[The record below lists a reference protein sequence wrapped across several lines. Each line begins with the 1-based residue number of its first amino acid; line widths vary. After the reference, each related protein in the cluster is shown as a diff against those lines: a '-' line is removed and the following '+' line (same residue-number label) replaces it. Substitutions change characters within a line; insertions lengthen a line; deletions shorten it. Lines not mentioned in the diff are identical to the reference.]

1 MASTTRHSMENRQ
14 AGVGHPPEG
23 SRKTHTPILEEEE
36 TTPLHNR
43 LYASCPAPFRPEH
56 SARCLSFCMSHN
68 VFFRN
73 RPRRGVY
80 SPKTRRLQSQH
91 TCLPCPGQLRPESR
105 GTQSDRLA
113 HTTHQG
119 IPTRRGRML
128 GQTRRAHRP
137 RHSTSSPP
145 RGQRPPA
152 RGSPLCI
159 PPKKRA

>member
-1 MASTTRHSMENRQ
+1 MASTTRHSMEDRQ
-14 AGVGHPPEG
+14 ARVGHPAEG

-43 LYASCPAPFRPEH
+43 LYASCPASFRPEH
-56 SARCLSFCMSHN
+56 SAGCLSLCMSHN
-68 VFFRN
+68 
-73 RPRRGVY
+73 RPPQGIY
-80 SPKTRRLQSQH
+80 SPKTRQLQSQH

-113 HTTHQG
+113 HITHQG
-119 IPTRRGRML
+119 IPTRRGCML
-128 GQTRRAHRP
+128 GQTRQAHRP
-137 RHSTSSPP
+137 RHSTNSPP

-159 PPKKRA
+159 PPKKQA